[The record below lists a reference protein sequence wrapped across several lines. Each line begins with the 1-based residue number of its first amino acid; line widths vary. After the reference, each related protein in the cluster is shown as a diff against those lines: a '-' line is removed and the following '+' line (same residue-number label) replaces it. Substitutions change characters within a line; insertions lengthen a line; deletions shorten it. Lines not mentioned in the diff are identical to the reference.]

1 MKAGDG
7 NTAVSMGGIKIPQSE
22 AVAFEYLMS
31 TFRFGVNEVD
41 ETLVRTFCR
50 EIMSA
55 KDFLTGLLEGA
66 KLMVYGHAGYPQLP
80 HADVIYKYCVRGKQ
94 RGGDALF
101 DLYHN
106 GVEEKRGIEIRYASV
121 TLRYPRI
128 PSWAV
133 LDTKSLMSGP
143 IIGQASGYGINREGV
158 KWSNDNTE
166 EVKKGWII
174 EAATLS
180 GPAQKI
186 GVPAENLEAS
196 VSRWNADLK
205 AGGDTVFGRPVRRN
219 PKHKATYLDRAAPV
233 ISKPL

>member
-1 MKAGDG
+1 MKAGGG

-80 HADVIYKYCVRGKQ
+80 HADVIYKYRVRGKK

-101 DLYHN
+101 DLYRYA
-106 GVEEKRGIEIRYASV
+106 VEEKRGIEIRYAPPLRSAILAFRAGSSWTPRVSCRARSSV
-121 TLRYPRI
+121 RFRATASTAKASSGRTTI
-128 PSWAV
+128 P
-133 LDTKSLMSGP
+133 
-143 IIGQASGYGINREGV
+143 
-158 KWSNDNTE
+158 
-166 EVKKGWII
+166 KK
-174 EAATLS
+174 
-180 GPAQKI
+180 
-186 GVPAENLEAS
+186 
-196 VSRWNADLK
+196 
-205 AGGDTVFGRPVRRN
+205 
-219 PKHKATYLDRAAPV
+219 
-233 ISKPL
+233 